1 MPAGRWRIEPYPL
14 TGERRNTLLVLGET
28 GVFVISATY
37 PPGGWDD
44 VVTVSRLGAKIQT
57 LLPGYCGRVHSAICH
72 PFSRVTPRV
81 WHRADDHGEWI
92 GAWLIGGD
100 SVIEWLQHF
109 GTEHGLGPGDLA
121 RFDALSKTELAQA
134 RDAGG
139 PQLAAAA
146 RARRDRPIP
155 VTVRSCELDRGSACP
170 PAGGE
175 RRVDPFDLSRELSGD
190 VRELPERAGDR
201 AERDAFQRL
210 PELGDGPIKALPLLL
225 GPATRTGSGTQL
237 VGELHV
243 ASARMRTVGEP
254 ELVGMTQCCR
264 LLLGGVCDRPHA
276 ACEPQIGWRLD
287 TVLKRIAPAPV
298 GELHLFDRD
307 TRIATH
313 DSVPAAGPTAMMW
326 SAICRGAGVGPD
338 ARMGSRASC
347 PSAYAG
353 EASDI
358 SVRSTSDRR
367 TRHSRPTRT
376 ARSRPVLIQMRTV
389 AGWIFSSALTCGT
402 VSHGSSPAIGVLE
415 IASGIECGDGLR
427 REIYQLGKS
436 EHRRAHNGGILRRG
450 TAASQM
456 DDQSGKVIDG
466 TARARHWRRSRTE
479 TRAEDRETEV
489 RSDAPKGFA
498 ASLLVPADMLD
509 GVPADIADVS
519 TAATVLG
526 PARHELRRMAAGA
539 EDASAAAPEHRNPFL
554 MPEAEAAVMR
564 APAKRRFQ
572 PFDHTCG
579 DHQADRVARVADKAR
594 WPGVPVPRGAVCSPS
609 SQ

>member
-1 MPAGRWRIEPYPL
+1 M
-14 TGERRNTLLVLGET
+14 
-28 GVFVISATY
+28 
-37 PPGGWDD
+37 
-44 VVTVSRLGAKIQT
+44 
-57 LLPGYCGRVHSAICH
+57 
-72 PFSRVTPRV
+72 
-81 WHRADDHGEWI
+81 
-92 GAWLIGGD
+92 
-100 SVIEWLQHF
+100 
-109 GTEHGLGPGDLA
+109 
-121 RFDALSKTELAQA
+121 
-134 RDAGG
+134 
-139 PQLAAAA
+139 
-146 RARRDRPIP
+146 
-155 VTVRSCELDRGSACP
+155 TVRSCELDRGSACP

-190 VRELPERAGDR
+190 VGELPECAGDR

-210 PELGDGPIKALPLLL
+210 AELGDGPIKALPLLL
-225 GPATRTGSGTQL
+225 GPATRTAPGTQL

-254 ELVGMTQCCR
+254 ELVGMTQRCR

-276 ACEPQIGWRLD
+276 LCEPQIGRRLD
-287 TVLKRIAPAPV
+287 AGLERVAPAPV
-298 GELHLFDRD
+298 GELHLLDRD
-307 TRIATH
+307 TRIAAH

-338 ARMGSRASC
+338 ARLGSRASC
-347 PSAYAG
+347 PWAYAG
-353 EASDI
+353 DASDI

-376 ARSRPVLIQMRTV
+376 ARSRPVLIQIRTV

-402 VSHGSSPAIGVLE
+402 VSHGSSPASGVLE
-415 IASGIECGDGLR
+415 IASGIECVDGPR

-436 EHRRAHNGGILRRG
+436 EHRRAHNGGILPGG

-479 TRAEDRETEV
+479 TRADDRETEV

-509 GVPADIADVS
+509 GVPGDIADLS
-519 TAATVLG
+519 TAATVS
-526 PARHELRRMAAGA
+526 ARDGTTE
-539 EDASAAAPEHRNPFL
+539 EDGRGTEGASAEAPEHRNPFL

-564 APAKRRFQ
+564 APAKRGFSRFGARAVITRLIAW
-572 PFDHTCG
+572 PELLTRPAGRASPC
-579 DHQADRVARVADKAR
+579 HQARSARRRRGERVRCGRHWRRRPHRYTPWFGPLTIDTKRRSNRLTRPAKRHLAAHQAAPSPAISDSTSEGPHQPRRSTAQSPDTCFASHRGCGSLHDTAD
-594 WPGVPVPRGAVCSPS
+594 SN
-609 SQ
+609 